1 MNYNKWFGN
10 TTESSVVIV
19 TDDKQNKLTELIKE
33 NINYQYINII
43 NIDHESLDFT
53 LLESLD
59 EKDLLI
65 VSLSFDSFIMKG
77 CNKHFSPFRKPKGV
91 TCNFAFIRLDIS
103 VESLT
108 QGLST
113 DKKSVENKLNHFYSV
128 KENSTIHVSSESG
141 TDITFQVNAFKSC
154 SHYIDD
160 QSSIAFLPPSEIYSG
175 IVLGSANGVIV
186 VDVSIGQMYQN
197 GNLLDA
203 FGLVD
208 NDVKLLIKDSKIIDV
223 LGNDKLKQLLNS
235 LEPEAMTVVELG
247 IGLSEMTPTGI
258 IGIDE
263 SILNTCHFGIG
274 DGTFYGIDNS
284 SSIHLDVVINNPCIE
299 VK

>member
-1 MNYNKWFGN
+1 
-10 TTESSVVIV
+10 
-19 TDDKQNKLTELIKE
+19 
-33 NINYQYINII
+33 
-43 NIDHESLDFT
+43 
-53 LLESLD
+53 
-59 EKDLLI
+59 
-65 VSLSFDSFIMKG
+65 
-77 CNKHFSPFRKPKGV
+77 
-91 TCNFAFIRLDIS
+91 
-103 VESLT
+103 
-108 QGLST
+108 
-113 DKKSVENKLNHFYSV
+113 
-128 KENSTIHVSSESG
+128 
-141 TDITFQVNAFKSC
+141 
-154 SHYIDD
+154 
-160 QSSIAFLPPSEIYSG
+160 
-175 IVLGSANGVIV
+175 
-186 VDVSIGQMYQN
+186 MYQN

-299 VK
+299 VKQRGELHV